1 MKKILILLLLVA
13 PLSML
18 AQQKFGYVNS
28 SEIMQLMPE
37 FSKAQKELQE
47 LEKMYTTEYNALRTE
62 LEKQGAEFEK
72 MQKDSVP
79 EAILKNRYEQLMQL
93 NERLNQY
100 AQEVSTN
107 LQKAESEKMIAI
119 QTTLRNALD
128 LIGKEGGFVCIFD
141 IAGGM
146 PYISTTLCEDVSSL
160 VKAKLGIPANAVI
173 PAKK

>member
-47 LEKMYTTEYNALRTE
+47 LEKMYTTEYNSLRTE

-72 MQKDSVP
+72 MQKVYQ
-79 EAILKNRYEQLMQL
+79 AILADDVAFL
-93 NERLNQY
+93 NECLAERIEITQ
-100 AQEVSTN
+100 STCQSFFRRFPSN
-107 LQKAESEKMIAI
+107 
-119 QTTLRNALD
+119 R
-128 LIGKEGGFVCIFD
+128 
-141 IAGGM
+141 
-146 PYISTTLCEDVSSL
+146 
-160 VKAKLGIPANAVI
+160 
-173 PAKK
+173 